1 MPFMAPYGVYEM
13 CNKEHIHERG
23 GELMFIDA
31 TLLFILMFV
40 KFIVF
45 LALLVLKHIIV
56 ADALVTGILAFV
68 IFTGMTP
75 LSNEVSIVLG
85 ILVCLAVILIS
96 RWKVTFAL
104 VAVLGSLMWAFVG
117 MELFGQSMKDHIVVS
132 VLLVLFNIG
141 LHVVSREKILE
152 SMDAA

>member
-1 MPFMAPYGVYEM
+1 MAPYGVYEM

-40 KFIVF
+40 KFFVSF
-45 LALLVLKHIIV
+45 VLLVLRHIIV
-56 ADALVTGILAFV
+56 ADGLIFGIFATAL
-68 IFTGMTP
+68 
-75 LSNEVSIVLG
+75 LSEKTALSTELCVVLG

-96 RWKVTFAL
+96 KWKVTFVPIAI
-104 VAVLGSLMWAFVG
+104 LGSLMWALMG
-117 MELFGQSMKDHIVVS
+117 MELFSQHMSEHIVVS

-152 SMDAA
+152 FMDSA